1 MAIVKAKDAAK
12 MNATELNGKVK
23 DLRIELI
30 KAKAANKKGG
40 KTSIRAVK
48 RTIARLLTF
57 ENRLNKNKKAEEKT
71 QAKPKTEAKKVEA
84 KKI

>member
-12 MNATELNGKVK
+12 MNATELNSKVK

-57 ENRLNKNKKAEEKT
+57 ENKLNKNKKAEEKR
-71 QAKPKTEAKKVEA
+71 PVENKTGGKK
-84 KKI
+84 

>member
-1 MAIVKAKDAAK
+1 
-12 MNATELNGKVK
+12 MNVSELNSKVK

-57 ENRLNKNKKAEEKT
+57 ENRLNKNKKAEEKAPAKENK
-71 QAKPKTEAKKVEA
+71 AKPKVEA
-84 KKI
+84 KK